1 MGSLRG
7 GGLTPRSDI
16 LTLVCM
22 HPHAIH
28 HDVHGDT
35 QRPAPEGPVTPVA
48 PERSDR
54 HVDRV
59 SITLEAQLGAEV
71 RSAAQRADVSLSAWI
86 AEAVAD
92 RLRHEAMGQALA
104 LWQAEDGPF
113 TPTELLLAEETLAVG
128 VAPRRAIRRRSARG

>member
-1 MGSLRG
+1 MELTRRLVVHIHVSMKTHAAHHALQEEAVRPSPS
-7 GGLTPRSDI
+7 GL
-16 LTLVCM
+16 
-22 HPHAIH
+22 AK
-28 HDVHGDT
+28 
-35 QRPAPEGPVTPVA
+35 PAA
-48 PERSDR
+48 PERGDR
-54 HVDRV
+54 YVDRV

-71 RSAAQRADVSLSAWI
+71 RAAAQRADVSLSAWI